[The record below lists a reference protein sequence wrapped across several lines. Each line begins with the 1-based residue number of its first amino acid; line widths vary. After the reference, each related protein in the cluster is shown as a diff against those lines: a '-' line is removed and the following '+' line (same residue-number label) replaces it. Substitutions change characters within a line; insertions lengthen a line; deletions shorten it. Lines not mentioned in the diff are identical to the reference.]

1 MRPLLY
7 SFPVKLF
14 VVVGAIVAAVI
25 ILLARVLFAGVRG
38 TFARAFSF

>member
-1 MRPLLY
+1 MRSLLY

-25 ILLARVLFAGVRG
+25 ILAARIFLAGIRG
-38 TFARAFSF
+38 TFARAFSL